1 MTIGVSPLAGLE
13 HAARTVPFDQFGR
26 YHMLREAV
34 EACRTRLGIRRFSL
48 LDVGGLF
55 QSRRGPMLPATL
67 FFPHDTLTVL
77 DVVESD
83 LPGYIKGD
91 GTALHFEDASFDL
104 VVSADT
110 LEHVPQPDRARFWHE
125 LLRVA
130 QHGVLLLAPFRTPA
144 VEIAE
149 TILFEYIKQELR
161 TEQQQLK
168 EHTRYVLPVLDEWL
182 TFLEAQQVPARAYP
196 TGYLHAWLGMMLL
209 KHMALRLCPESEPL
223 LDWYYNQCFF
233 PTERRNP
240 AYRHLIV
247 AEKTAG
253 VGEAIDAALAPT
265 VLPDSDS
272 GPNRNW
278 DQQGDCTDWQ
288 STLLPMLLAL
298 TQRQTIAEHWTTTH
312 DTMLH
317 HQHQHLV
324 ALEHIIDNQ
333 HHLMNTMNTMND
345 QVRGLQEQNRNLT
358 ERAHRLEDQNRDL
371 TERTRWLEDQNQALR
386 HHLEAVQN
394 GRVMRMLN
402 AFLPKR

>member
-1 MTIGVSPLAGLE
+1 VVVLGYILNLKDKQRTHKMTTGVSPLAGLE

-34 EACRTRLGIRRFSL
+34 DACRERLGTRRLSL
-48 LDVGGLF
+48 LDVGGFF
-55 QSRRGPMLPATL
+55 QSRHGPMLPATL

-91 GTALHFEDASFDL
+91 GTTLHFEDASFDL
-104 VVSADT
+104 VMSADT
-110 LEHVPQPDRARFWHE
+110 LEHVPQPDRARFWQE

-130 QHGVLLLAPFRTPA
+130 QHGVLLLAPFKTPE

-149 TILFEYIKQELR
+149 TILFEYIKRELR

-168 EHTRYVLPVLDEWL
+168 EHARYVLPVLDEWL
-182 TFLEAQQVPARAYP
+182 RFLETRQVPARAYP

-209 KHMALRLCPESEPL
+209 KHMMLRLGPEAEPL

-233 PTERRNP
+233 PTERRTP
-240 AYRHLIV
+240 AYRHLVV

-253 VGEAIDAALAPT
+253 VMEAVDAALAPT
-265 VLPDSDS
+265 IGPEPDDA
-272 GPNRNW
+272 
-278 DQQGDCTDWQ
+278 CADWQ
-288 STLLPMLLAL
+288 HTLLPMLLAL

-312 DTMLH
+312 DAMLH
-317 HQHQHLV
+317 TQHQHLV

-333 HHLMNTMNTMND
+333 HGLMNAMNE
-345 QVRGLQEQNRNLT
+345 QVHALRKQNGDLS
-358 ERAHRLEDQNRDL
+358 EWSHRLEEENR
-371 TERTRWLEDQNQALR
+371 ALR

-394 GRVMRMLN
+394 GRVMRILN
-402 AFLPKR
+402 AFLPRR